1 MPDPVKCHGA
11 PVSSSLMACEPA
23 KKKEEA
29 REVTIVATKQLE
41 CKDSQF
47 SQDVYFTDTGL
58 IGSKSKWSASPMT
71 CNTAMPAIARKEPE
85 KAEADPKQK
94 TKNELLENRGFD
106 FSKSGMKSIN

>member
-29 REVTIVATKQLE
+29 REVTVVGEKQPKCE
-41 CKDSQF
+41 NSRF
-47 SQDVYFTDTGL
+47 SQDVYFSDTGL
-58 IGSKSKWSASPMT
+58 IGSKSKWIASPMT

-106 FSKSGMKSIN
+106 FSKSGMNSIK